1 MCVHIDTCIYRYA
14 CIYSRNITF
23 AFLKVLFGFLKQTWQ
38 VDHHPIPWKVQLFP
52 SVFRNHK
59 QPCEC
64 NKYQMFLY
72 LTYYTSVWMLWKDGG
87 VSTWATISNT
97 SYSHFLVPLC
107 FQDLAGRQCCSWQ
120 EDKAWNK
127 LWNIKSGGVL
137 YQWRR
142 WLSCWAL
149 HWAAGGSRTP
159 PSPRPPCDLRCC
171 PPAHNTNL
179 QLIPRQFVK

>member
-1 MCVHIDTCIYRYA
+1 
-14 CIYSRNITF
+14 
-23 AFLKVLFGFLKQTWQ
+23 
-38 VDHHPIPWKVQLFP
+38 
-52 SVFRNHK
+52 
-59 QPCEC
+59 
-64 NKYQMFLY
+64 MFLY
-72 LTYYTSVWMLWKDGG
+72 LTYYISVWMLWKDVG

-179 QLIPRQFVK
+179 QLIPRQFLVQHWSNNKGRPLNQTSASSSRKGPHRPFPVGQLNAWKPHFRDMPLDAV